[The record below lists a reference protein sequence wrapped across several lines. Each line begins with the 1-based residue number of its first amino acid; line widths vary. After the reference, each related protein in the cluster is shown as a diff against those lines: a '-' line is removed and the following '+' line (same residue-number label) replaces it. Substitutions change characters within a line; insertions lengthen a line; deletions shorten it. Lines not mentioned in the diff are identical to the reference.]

1 MGEEEVGVG
10 AREDDYFWIAG
21 GVGAIG
27 VGVCG
32 EAVEEGGEVGGEFVV
47 PEVYGGVVDCCA
59 DYVGGQV
66 GRG

>member
-1 MGEEEVGVG
+1 MGEEEVGVR

-21 GVGAIG
+21 GVG
-27 VGVCG
+27 VCG
-32 EAVEEGGEVGGEFVV
+32 EAVEEGGQVGGEFVV

-59 DYVGGQV
+59 DDVGGQV